1 MTFIRSSIFVVICF
15 SFVLL
20 SAPAPGANA
29 YGDQV
34 RALIDNSRKDD
45 PQLKALSNALAH
57 YITGA
62 IYDNFGDPETAVSEY
77 EKALKNK
84 NDISEIHVR
93 LGSDFLLLGKLDEAT
108 KGSKAVQRVKVEPSV
123 LQGSPERLD
132 HRIGKRD
139 LDLSQDAR
147 QVLAVE

>member
-1 MTFIRSSIFVVICF
+1 MGHYFVV
-15 SFVLL
+15 S
-20 SAPAPGANA
+20 
-29 YGDQV
+29 GDV
-34 RALIDNSRKDD
+34 
-45 PQLKALSNALAH
+45 
-57 YITGA
+57 
-62 IYDNFGDPETAVSEY
+62 
-77 EKALKNK
+77 
-84 NDISEIHVR
+84 
-93 LGSDFLLLGKLDEAT
+93 KLDEAT